1 MYSKTRNS
9 LTALVAASLF
19 LASGWMFGHPV
30 QANPMVGSP
39 VSLQSAAAD
48 EAHLT
53 IGQAI
58 LHGHHGTRMSLAMP
72 FYSFSLTTSERR
84 AD

>member
-30 QANPMVGSP
+30 QATAMAGSAG
-39 VSLQSAAAD
+39 SLQSPAD
-48 EAHLT
+48 EGRIN

-58 LHGHHGTRMSLAMP
+58 LHGHRGTRMSLAMP

>member
-1 MYSKTRNS
+1 MYSKTRNT

-19 LASGWMFGHPV
+19 LASGWMFGRPV
-30 QANPMVGSP
+30 DASHATGSL
-39 VSLQSAAAD
+39 LQSPAGLD

-53 IGQAI
+53 LGQAI
-58 LHGHHGTRMSLAMP
+58 LHGRHATRVSLAMP